1 MKSNQSCS
9 SSSTWAG
16 ESNSFA
22 RWAGA
27 SSWVWSSTVQESRL
41 MASTLE
47 LFGPHWSLHFSIER
61 PLEDWRSPTAKLPT
75 DHLCI
80 LLVKVSFTHWGPRL
94 LRLHLQSAWTQTSPI
109 HQPDRVW
116 REREPALVLEDLPA
130 TFIPIKLFLNLKV
143 TPDKEREHIHTLTQ
157 VFIYRTYFKLFVGLE
172 NVLFRHHLVV
182 AWRMTLWWT
191 ATHDTRK

>member
-1 MKSNQSCS
+1 MKRNQSCS

-16 ESNSFA
+16 ESNSFT
-22 RWAGA
+22 RWAGS

-47 LFGPHWSLHFSIER
+47 LFGPHWSLHFSIEH
-61 PLEDWRSPTAKLPT
+61 PLEDWRSSTAKLPT

-116 REREPALVLEDLPA
+116 RERGPSLVLGI
-130 TFIPIKLFLNLKV
+130 FNCN
-143 TPDKEREHIHTLTQ
+143 IHTNKAFSEFESNNWWRERAHSYPDSSLYLQ
-157 VFIYRTYFKLFVGLE
+157 KIVHVICMILKCLIQAPSCGRMFLFSTE
-172 NVLFRHHLVV
+172 SLF
-182 AWRMTLWWT
+182 
-191 ATHDTRK
+191 